1 MKKHIVS
8 LISRCYNWD
17 IKRGETVF
25 VKTQEKISIPEN
37 IVGRIAEKN
46 SRMRQG
52 LVVDAPHYQPGHVTY
67 VFLRVTNI
75 SENLLVLTHDM
86 KIAQIMFEQLAQV
99 PAMPYSAQVG
109 ASYQNEVSYK
119 GLGNYKE
126 EYEKQT
132 KWEIQHAKESI
143 EDLSQKIY
151 ANVLT
156 LMGVLVAIFATIG
169 VCIAMI

>member
-1 MKKHIVS
+1 M
-8 LISRCYNWD
+8 
-17 IKRGETVF
+17 
-25 VKTQEKISIPEN
+25 
-37 IVGRIAEKN
+37 
-46 SRMRQG
+46 
-52 LVVDAPHYQPGHVTY
+52 
-67 VFLRVTNI
+67 
-75 SENLLVLTHDM
+75 
-86 KIAQIMFEQLAQV
+86 

-132 KWEIQHAKESI
+132 KREIQHAKESI